1 MKYFVKAI
9 LHLIIIV
16 TFGLLLYLGKILY
29 TNSYQEFVQWI
40 AEDVLKKPHLVKFIP
55 TYFNTDRFY
64 ILQRV
69 VFFVFIVYLGLL
81 LWLYKRWT
89 RFVSY
94 LTEIAFGSKFL
105 LRSFFSSVQ
114 PKEQFERIV
123 FWSIIASSFLI
134 AVYNIVTV
142 PVSYDEAVSYIDFVS
157 KGPLVISSLYHTTN
171 NHILSNMLS
180 YASCLIFPDGEIG
193 QRLPLLFIFLV
204 NCFLAFGLFKRFLKP
219 YPALIGLAFF
229 TASTPIYLYSFMAR
243 GYSLVILFVLVC
255 LLAMQQLLLSPAKR
269 YWIIFLVS
277 SVLGMYSMPV
287 IAYFV
292 VATYVYLF
300 VFFVSNNKK
309 QLTALIITGASSLL
323 LVTLLYT
330 PVFFVSGMRALAQV
344 VSDISTQRT
353 LLENI
358 IRNFKGLTNFYIS
371 ANIFFKVFFGIPIL
385 IGITKAY
392 KYYRTNNSML
402 ILFLLMLGA
411 MPMLVT
417 IVLRQGMFDR
427 TWIYMTVVFSV
438 LFAFAFSQVKKKSIF
453 IAAVIFTYVLQL
465 VSSIN
470 TPYYRNQKHQIFTAR
485 KTADLFAEKKMQSIY
500 LDHMFIRPMI
510 EYRLQLL
517 NHPYEL
523 YVKKSDFRKSVF
535 DPNKQYDLIVY
546 SEGSEPPPS
555 NHQYQLIDSVREI
568 RVLALVK

>member
-1 MKYFVKAI
+1 MKYYVKAV

-16 TFGLLLYLGKILY
+16 CLGLLLYSGNVLY
-29 TNSYQEFVQWI
+29 TNSYNEFVQWV
-40 AEDVLKKPHLVKFIP
+40 AESVLKKPHLVKFIP
-55 TYFNTDRFY
+55 TYFNADRFN
-64 ILQRV
+64 ILQKV
-69 VFFVFIVYLGLL
+69 LLFVFVIYLGFL
-81 LWLYKRWT
+81 LWLYKHWAR
-89 RFVSY
+89 VVNY
-94 LTEIAFGSKFL
+94 LTEVVFSTKFL
-105 LRSFFSSVQ
+105 IRSFVYSVH

-123 FWSIIASSFLI
+123 FWGIITSSFFI

-180 YASCLIFPDGEIG
+180 YISCLIFPDGETG
-193 QRLPLLFIFLV
+193 QRLPLLIIFLV
-204 NCFLAFGLFKRFLKP
+204 NCFLVFGLLKRFLKP

-229 TASTPIYLYSFMAR
+229 TASTPVYLYSFMAR

-269 YWIIFLVS
+269 YWVIFLVS

-292 VATYVYLF
+292 PAAYIYLF

-309 QLTALIITGASSLL
+309 QLIALITTGASSLL
-323 LVTLLYT
+323 VVILLYT
-330 PVFFVSGMRALAQV
+330 PVFFVSGTGALTQV
-344 VSDISTQRT
+344 VSDISTQRN
-353 LLENI
+353 LHENI
-358 IRNFKGLTNFYIS
+358 IRNFKGFTNFYIS
-371 ANIFFKVFFGIPIL
+371 SSIFLKFFFGIPVL

-392 KYYRTNNSML
+392 KYYRTNNSKL
-402 ILFLLMLGA
+402 ILFLLILGA

-427 TWIYMTVVFSV
+427 TWIYMTVVFSI
-438 LFAFAFSQVKKKSIF
+438 LFAFAFSQIKKKSYF
-453 IAAVIFTYVLQL
+453 IAAVIVTYVLQL

-470 TPYYRNQKHQIFTAR
+470 TPYYRNQKSHIFTAR
-485 KTADLFAEKKMQSIY
+485 KTADLFVEKKMKSIY
-500 LDHMFIRPMI
+500 LDHMFILPMI

-523 YVKKSDFRKSVF
+523 YVKKSNFRKSVF

-546 SEGSEPPPS
+546 SPGSEPPPS
-555 NHQYQLIDSVREI
+555 NYQYQLIDSVKGI
-568 RVLALVK
+568 RVLQLVK